1 MYYRTWQTMTGPILS
16 YSVMF
21 SSASNRL
28 AAFMGSTY
36 SGISAGN
43 AVRLPN
49 GVPQD
54 GQTTNSTV
62 ALSDG
67 IVAKEVTFIAPKDSA
82 KEVSSASLFWQ
93 EGRWQIEV
101 SRTQSTEVP
110 VAEANQVAA
119 YLHSRFMPVPQ
130 SKGSIFVNVFPGE
143 NANGQVSGTSV
154 NETVKWQEGSHVYE
168 VDTYSHAKNPIQTGL
183 AMAISMKPYSDSSSG
198 ITSSS
203 AADHSTSHVTLES
216 IQVGSNSLT
225 LMTTHG
231 TMQTA
236 YRNPQLADGV
246 FTVTLVNMSLASGLT
261 VGKTYSKDGISYV
274 FAKSGSNL
282 DLTAHLSSQTQTV
295 VQTGIGGGDMINFL
309 FQ

>member
-1 MYYRTWQTMTGPILS
+1 MNQFPAKVLNGAKAPVVLPQADSGGSQMYYRTWQTMTGPILN

-36 SGISAGN
+36 SGMSAGN
-43 AVRLPN
+43 AVWLPN

-67 IVAKEVTFIAPKDSA
+67 IVAKEVTFLAPKDSA

-101 SRTQSTEVP
+101 SRTQTTEVP

-119 YLHSRFMPVPQ
+119 YLHSHFMPVPQ

-143 NANGQVSGTSV
+143 NANGQVSGASV

-168 VDTYSHAKNPIQTGL
+168 VDTYSHAYNPIQTGL
-183 AMAISMKPYSDSSSG
+183 AMAISMQPYS
-198 ITSSS
+198 
-203 AADHSTSHVTLES
+203 H
-216 IQVGSNSLT
+216 
-225 LMTTHG
+225 
-231 TMQTA
+231 
-236 YRNPQLADGV
+236 
-246 FTVTLVNMSLASGLT
+246 
-261 VGKTYSKDGISYV
+261 
-274 FAKSGSNL
+274 
-282 DLTAHLSSQTQTV
+282 
-295 VQTGIGGGDMINFL
+295 
-309 FQ
+309 